1 MSYLNNPELSEVKLK
16 VLNSAL
22 HLFVEKGYFNTSIPD
37 LVKHSGV
44 STGSIYHGFKD
55 KQNIAEALMQQLLWQ
70 IEGEQNALLLDPTQN
85 AWQQYQALCRWL
97 IQTAQDHPH
106 VSQFV
111 LRAQH
116 KEFMP
121 DLAPICSSK
130 PFIKLREVLEN
141 GMQQGLVREMDPMIA
156 AASAYGGV
164 LRLIQLSL
172 DQMLPK
178 PALEY
183 LDEISET
190 CWRSVAADIQ
200 K

>member
-1 MSYLNNPELSEVKLK
+1 MSYLNNPQLSEVKLK

-55 KQNIAEALMQQLLWQ
+55 KQSIAEELMAQLLWQ
-70 IEGEQNALLLDPTQN
+70 IEGEQNAVLAPEKD
-85 AWQQYQALCRWL
+85 AWQQYYDLCRWL
-97 IQTAQDHPH
+97 LETAQNHPH
-106 VSQFV
+106 VSQFA

-121 DLAPICSSK
+121 ELAPICSSK
-130 PFIKLREVLEN
+130 PFIRLREVLER
-141 GMQQGLVREMDPMIA
+141 GMQQGLIREMNPMIA

-172 DQMLPK
+172 DQMLSQP
-178 PALEY
+178 PLEY
-183 LDEISET
+183 LDEITET
-190 CWRSVAADIQ
+190 CWRSVAADTE